1 MIWAFVLWIP
11 MMLVVGFSFK
21 KDIKQM
27 HDYPLVALLL
37 FMGFFFLEIT
47 DIQQVA
53 LVDEEFAETL
63 VETPFMYGLVRLCGW
78 AEIAIAAA
86 QGIRA
91 IIRQVK
97 PAEQP
102 PAPQYGAPVYTVP
115 TYRSGPAPAQPNP
128 APAAVEVKLPS
139 GMVVCPKC
147 QTAQR
152 SDRTVCY
159 ECGEPLKQ

>member
-1 MIWAFVLWIP
+1 MIWVFVLWIP

-27 HDYPLVALLL
+27 HDYPWVALEL
-37 FMGFFFLEIT
+37 FLGLFLLEIT
-47 DIQQVA
+47 NIQQVA
-53 LVDEEFAETL
+53 FVDEDYAETL
-63 VETPFMYGLVRLCGW
+63 VETPFMYGLARLCGW
-78 AEIAIAAA
+78 AGIAIAAA

-102 PAPQYGAPVYTVP
+102 PAPQYGVPAYRPNPAPVQQP
-115 TYRSGPAPAQPNP
+115 GPAPA
-128 APAAVEVKLPS
+128 AGEVKLPS
-139 GMVVCPKC
+139 GMVMCPKC